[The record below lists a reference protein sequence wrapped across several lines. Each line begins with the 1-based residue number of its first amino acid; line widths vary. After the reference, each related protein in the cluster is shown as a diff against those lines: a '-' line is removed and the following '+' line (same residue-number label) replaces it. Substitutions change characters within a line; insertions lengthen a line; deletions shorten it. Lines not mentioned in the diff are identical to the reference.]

1 MTSPSEEAPP
11 GKLKAVWRYLLSFY
25 LGRRGYRAS
34 LVAYG
39 IGFWIFVIG
48 VVLVL
53 STGDTP
59 SLVMAIIRNIFLHIG
74 LFVLVM
80 MTYPVIR
87 CAFDISDMSRPNSRF
102 RRVFEPMVVAMFAPL
117 YIMLLVSSFMQ
128 YALAPTILG
137 TG

>member
-1 MTSPSEEAPP
+1 MTLQSEVPAP
-11 GKLKAVWRYLLSFY
+11 GRLKSIWQYLLSFY
-25 LGRRGYRAS
+25 LGRRGYRPS

-53 STGDTP
+53 AGGTTP
-59 SLVMAIIRNIFLHIG
+59 SLIMAVIRNIFLHVG

-87 CAFDISDMSRPNSRF
+87 CAFDITDTTRAKSRF

-128 YALAPTILG
+128 YALAPTLLG
-137 TG
+137 SG

>member
-1 MTSPSEEAPP
+1 MTSPSEAPQP
-11 GKLKAVWRYLLSFY
+11 GTLKSIWQYLLSFY
-25 LGRRGYRAS
+25 LGRRGYRPS

-53 STGDTP
+53 STGTTP
-59 SLVMAIIRNIFLHIG
+59 SLVVAVIRNAFLHIG

-80 MTYPVIR
+80 MTYPVVR
-87 CAFDISDMSRPNSRF
+87 CAFDMTDTTRPNSRF

-128 YALAPTILG
+128 YALAPTLLG